1 MAVAGKPTKLNLIV
15 FSGEFDKVHYAL
27 AMASAAL
34 AINIPVTLFFT
45 MRGIDALLKSADG
58 EPPAW
63 HGLISTDGRSGI
75 EAESDNIER
84 GAASFAE
91 LLEACSTLGAEFMV
105 CEMGL
110 RAIGRSR
117 DEVRDDIE
125 IVDGGLVTFY
135 QGAGRDGEIVFI

>member
-1 MAVAGKPTKLNLIV
+1 MADGKPTKLNLIV

-45 MRGIDALLKSADG
+45 MRGIDGLLKTPDG
-58 EPPAW
+58 GPPAW
-63 HGLISTDGRSGI
+63 HDLVSTDGRSGI

-91 LLEACSTLGAEFMV
+91 LLEACSALGAEFMV

-110 RAIGRSR
+110 RAIGRGR

-135 QGAGRDGEIVFI
+135 QGAGSDGEIVFI

>member
-1 MAVAGKPTKLNLIV
+1 MADGGKPSKLNLIV

-34 AINIPVTLFFT
+34 AVNIPVTLFFT
-45 MRGIDALLKSADG
+45 MRGIDALLKAPED

-63 HGLISTDGRSGI
+63 NDLAATDGRTGI
-75 EAESDNIER
+75 EAETDNIER
-84 GAASFAE
+84 GVASFTE
-91 LLEACSTLGAEFMV
+91 LLEACSALGAEFMV

-117 DEVRDDIE
+117 DEVRDDIK

-135 QGAGRDGEIVFI
+135 QGAGSDGEIVFI